1 MTSSPA
7 LDVSAD
13 AATSAELGPSDPFN
27 IAHHLPRQAA
37 ERPYARAVVIPRE
50 RGKDGRRA
58 YAQATFLQLNQLC
71 DRYAH
76 ALRAAGVQQGQRVLI
91 LVKPGAELVAVIYA
105 VFKLGA
111 IAVFIDPGMGLG
123 KLVECVS
130 RIEPAA
136 FVGVSRAQMALALF
150 GRRALATVKVRALVG
165 GGLGWGALDL
175 DQAAQRAS
183 DQPFEIAPTTASD
196 TAAVLFTSGSTG
208 PAKGVV
214 YQHGMFQAQVDH
226 LREVYGIEPGEV
238 DLPGLPVFA
247 LFSVAFGA
255 TTVFPDMDPTKPA
268 QHDPKLWVEAIED
281 HGVTY
286 SFGSP
291 AIWWPVARYCRE
303 QGIQLPS
310 LRRVLMAGAPVPPA
324 LHEQLAELLG
334 PDARTHTPYGAT
346 EGLPVST
353 IDGQTLIETFAA
365 TREGAGTCVGRPLPG
380 VDVRVIAIDDQPL
393 ASFEQAELL
402 GSGQRGEI
410 VVAGRQVTQEYCE
423 LPEATAAAK
432 IREGARIWHRM
443 GDMGYLDDEGRLWF
457 LGRKSHRVE
466 SAAGRLYPVACEAVF
481 NEHPRVYRS
490 ALVGIGERGA
500 QTPAI
505 VVEPQPGH
513 FPRGAAARET
523 FRAELAQLAQAH
535 EHTRGIERF
544 LFHESFPV
552 DLRHNAKIR
561 RGDLAVWASAAR

>member
-1 MTSSPA
+1 MSSSPA
-7 LDVSAD
+7 LDVTASDEA
-13 AATSAELGPSDPFN
+13 SGPSALSANDAFN

-76 ALRAAGVQQGQRVLI
+76 ALRAAGVERGQRVLI

-111 IAVFIDPGMGLG
+111 VAVFIDPGMGLK
-123 KLVECVS
+123 KLVECVA

-136 FVGVSRAQMALALF
+136 FVGVSRAQAALALF
-150 GRRALATVKVRALVG
+150 GRRALETVKVRALVG

-175 DQAAQRAS
+175 DQAARDLAALGAGGE
-183 DQPFEIAPTTASD
+183 PFEIAPTRASD

-303 QGIQLPS
+303 RGIKLPS
-310 LRRVLMAGAPVPPA
+310 LRRVL
-324 LHEQLAELLG
+324 
-334 PDARTHTPYGAT
+334 
-346 EGLPVST
+346 
-353 IDGQTLIETFAA
+353 
-365 TREGAGTCVGRPLPG
+365 
-380 VDVRVIAIDDQPL
+380 
-393 ASFEQAELL
+393 
-402 GSGQRGEI
+402 
-410 VVAGRQVTQEYCE
+410 
-423 LPEATAAAK
+423 
-432 IREGARIWHRM
+432 
-443 GDMGYLDDEGRLWF
+443 
-457 LGRKSHRVE
+457 
-466 SAAGRLYPVACEAVF
+466 
-481 NEHPRVYRS
+481 
-490 ALVGIGERGA
+490 
-500 QTPAI
+500 
-505 VVEPQPGH
+505 
-513 FPRGAAARET
+513 
-523 FRAELAQLAQAH
+523 
-535 EHTRGIERF
+535 
-544 LFHESFPV
+544 
-552 DLRHNAKIR
+552 
-561 RGDLAVWASAAR
+561 